1 MGDDYLAGAKHALRA
16 TGPQATVIAM
26 KTRLLAFGV
35 VAAGVVV
42 ACGNSGGSSG
52 FDTTK
57 NGVDGGTDPGT
68 LGGDTPDSGIG
79 GSFPDSGFPT
89 TNDDGGASCGHV
101 IAALIRDFKP
111 STEGGHVDFER
122 DDYEPDDDLVTPGLV
137 EDTLGK
143 DGKPVY
149 ALPGGSRCT
158 TGPKEFAQW
167 FNDVPG
173 VNMDVP
179 ITIPLT
185 ETPPGSNKYIYQSS
199 EFFPID
205 GQGFGNGP
213 ELPDG
218 TRPHNFSFTTEV
230 HLTFTY
236 GGGEIF
242 TFSGDDDLWVFI
254 NGKLAIDLGGMH
266 PKLDGTADL
275 DALASKLGIK
285 KGLVYP
291 MDLFQAERHTMDSNF
306 NITTTI
312 KCFTPGI
319 PK

>member
-1 MGDDYLAGAKHALRA
+1 LAASLVSCGNNVA
-16 TGPQATVIAM
+16 QAT
-26 KTRLLAFGV
+26 
-35 VAAGVVV
+35 
-42 ACGNSGGSSG
+42 
-52 FDTTK
+52 FDSRS
-57 NGVDGGTDPGT
+57 DGGGGGGEGGGT
-68 LGGDTPDSGIG
+68 FGGDS
-79 GSFPDSGFPT
+79 
-89 TNDDGGASCGHV
+89 DGGAVGSSDSGTFGNPDPGNNNNGACGLV
-101 IAALIRDFKP
+101 INALIRDFKP
-111 STEGGHVDFER
+111 STEGGHPDFER
-122 DDYEPDDDLVTPGLV
+122 DDFEPDDDLVTPGLV
-137 EDTLGK
+137 KEDLGP
-143 DGKPVY
+143 DQKPVY

-158 TGPKEFAQW
+158 TGPAEFAQW

-173 VNMDVP
+173 VNKDVP

-185 ETPPGSNKYIYQSS
+185 ETPPGSKTYIYQSA

-205 GQGFGNGP
+205 GKGFGNGP
-213 ELPDG
+213 QLPDG

-230 HLTFTY
+230 HLKFTY
-236 GGGEIF
+236 VGGEIF

-254 NGKLAIDLGGMH
+254 HGKLAIDLGGMH

-285 KGLVYP
+285 KGEEYA

-312 KCFTPGI
+312 RCFTPGV